1 MLVSVSRYYEL
12 VTPESAEDGDAS
24 ERGVVYEDVEMNIRD
39 TIREL
44 RQGGFSELSDS
55 HINAGTWTT
64 AHLGVVDYRT
74 CEERSES
81 LHIRTLS
88 GNELTA
94 HQLRRIYR
102 AAGIKRG

>member
-1 MLVSVSRYYEL
+1 
-12 VTPESAEDGDAS
+12 
-24 ERGVVYEDVEMNIRD
+24 
-39 TIREL
+39 
-44 RQGGFSELSDS
+44 
-55 HINAGTWTT
+55 
-64 AHLGVVDYRT
+64 VDYRT